1 MNTFVIGSTE
11 FGINPGESTIVHDRG
26 QLTLEIR
33 GDERAFTILTHNE
46 DSEWLWALY
55 PPHLYIRGLEMKGG
69 KAVLNGQEDF
79 EVALYMMEHNTIL
92 EATVSLTA
100 DKGVQVS
107 GLVNLVGE
115 VQPFRVSFVRS
126 EA

>member
-1 MNTFVIGSTE
+1 MNTFIIGSTE
-11 FGINPGESTIVHDRG
+11 FGIDPGKSTIVHDRG

-33 GDERAFTILTHNE
+33 GDEHVFTILTCNE
-46 DSEWLWALY
+46 DSEWSWALY
-55 PPHLYIRGLEMKGG
+55 PPHLYIRGLETKGG
-69 KAVLNGQEDF
+69 KAVLNGQDDV

-92 EATVSLTA
+92 EATVSLTPA
-100 DKGVQVS
+100 NGVEVS
-107 GLVNLVGE
+107 GLVDLIGE